1 MEINNNSKKIWNYL
15 IKKGFSKAGIAG
27 ILGNMDCESGLNSIN
42 LENTGNLKL
51 NITDNE
57 YMNQVDN
64 NLYNNFVY
72 DGYGWGICQWT
83 WWQRKSNLLN
93 FCKQKKQSIGD
104 LFTQLD
110 FFEQELKQSFPGV
123 YRKLIET
130 NSVRE
135 ASNAMLYNY
144 EAPAAASSKEEQRYQ
159 ASLKYYNKYAN
170 GEIKMATNEYIKGQK
185 KQLSKYFVSTEM
197 DCHGSGC
204 CSTTLIN
211 PQLIE
216 YLNQIREHFNSPI
229 TISSGYRCPIHNS
242 RVGGATGSRHT
253 KGDAADIIVKGHT
266 PREVAQYAESIGIKG
281 IGLYETAS
289 DGYFIHVDTRD
300 KKSFWYGQ
308 AQAYRDTFGGNSTTT
323 LPSTNNS
330 YMKLNDQGD
339 NVKALQKMLISL
351 GYDLG
356 VGKDDGIYGPA
367 TVSAVKQFQKDKKL
381 VIDGLA
387 GQATLDALYEATNSN
402 QAKQKITVTANL
414 LNIRIGPGINYAI
427 VDRVSKGATFELLE
441 INNGWGKIDKGWV
454 SMQYVS

>member
-1 MEINNNSKKIWNYL
+1 METSKTMWDYL
-15 IKKGFSKAGIAG
+15 IKRGFSKAGVAG
-27 ILGNMDCESGLNSIN
+27 IIGNMDCESGLRSNN
-42 LENTGNLKL
+42 LQDTYNRSLGLSDE
-51 NITDNE
+51 E
-57 YMNQVDN
+57 YVQKVDN
-64 NLYNNFVY
+64 GTYNNFIY
-72 DGYGWGICQWT
+72 DQAGFGLAQWT
-83 WWQRKSNLLN
+83 YFNRKSNLLK

-104 LFTQLD
+104 LITQLD
-110 FFEQELKQSFPGV
+110 FFEQELRQSFPGV
-123 YRKLIET
+123 YKKLITT

-135 ASNAMLYNY
+135 ASNTMLYNY
-144 EAPAAASSKEEQRYQ
+144 EAPAGASSKEEQRYQ
-159 ASLKYYNKYAN
+159 VSLKYYNKYAKR
-170 GEIKMATNEYIKGQK
+170 EIEVATNEYTKGQK

-204 CSTTLIN
+204 CSKTLIN
-211 PQLIE
+211 SQLIK
-216 YLNQIREHFNSPI
+216 YLNQIREHFNSPV

-242 RVGGATGSRHT
+242 RVDGATGSRHT

-266 PREVAQYAESIGIKG
+266 PKEVAQYAESINIKG

-289 DGYFIHVDTRD
+289 DGYFVHVDTRD

-308 AQAYRDTFGGNSTTT
+308 AQAYRDTFGDSSTTT
-323 LPSTNNS
+323 QPSTNND

-414 LNIRIGPGINYAI
+414 LNVRIGPGINYAI